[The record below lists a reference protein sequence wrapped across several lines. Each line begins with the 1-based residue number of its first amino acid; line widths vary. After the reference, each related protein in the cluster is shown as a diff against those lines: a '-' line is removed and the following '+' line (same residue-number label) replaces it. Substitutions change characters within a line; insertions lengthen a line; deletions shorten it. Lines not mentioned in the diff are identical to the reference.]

1 MKKCLVVLAKTPGLS
16 PLKTRLAKKIGIEKT
31 LEFYSLCK
39 RCLERFSLL
48 DSYYTYLA
56 TGEKEGSKDPFWSNF
71 SAFHAEGRSL
81 AEKQSFIFDRL
92 LPTHNSVLLIGMD
105 IPQIDPKLIES
116 AFLNL
121 ERNDFVLGPTRDG
134 GFYLFGSN
142 KKVSKKVWTQ
152 TPWGSK
158 ETAKEFTR
166 LLYSQPS
173 LLRTLTDVDRY
184 EDLDFVAKEM
194 PSKMSLEQKDIVYW
208 IKKLIRYTNS
218 QD

>member
-16 PLKTRLAKKIGIEKT
+16 PLKTRLAGKIGIEKT

-39 RCLERFSLL
+39 SCLQRLSLP
-48 DSYYTYLA
+48 DTYSTYLA
-56 TGEKEGSKDPFWSNF
+56 TGEKEGSGDPFWSNF
-71 SAFHAEGRSL
+71 STFHAEGRSL
-81 AEKQSFIFDRL
+81 AEKQSFIFDKL
-92 LPTHNSVLLIGMD
+92 LPTHNSVVLIGMD
-105 IPQIDPKLIES
+105 IPQIEPKLIEK

-142 KKVSKKVWTQ
+142 KKICKKVWTQ
-152 TPWGSK
+152 TPWSSK

-166 LLYSQPS
+166 LLESQPS

-184 EDLDFVAKEM
+184 EDLDFVVQEM
-194 PSKMSLEQKDIVYW
+194 PLKMSLEQKEIVYW
-208 IKKLIRYTNS
+208 IKKLIGYTNA
-218 QD
+218 

>member
-16 PLKTRLAKKIGIEKT
+16 PLKTRLAGKLGIEKT

-39 RCLERFSLL
+39 SCLQRLSLP
-48 DSYYTYLA
+48 DTYSTYLA
-56 TGEKEGSKDPFWSNF
+56 TGEKEGSEDPFWSNF
-71 SAFHAEGRSL
+71 STFHAEGRSL
-81 AEKQSFIFDRL
+81 AEKQSFIFDKL
-92 LPTHNSVLLIGMD
+92 FPTHNSVVLIGMD
-105 IPQIDPKLIES
+105 IPQIEPKLIEK

-142 KKVSKKVWTQ
+142 KKICKKVWTQ
-152 TPWGSK
+152 TPWSSK

-166 LLYSQPS
+166 LLESQPS

-184 EDLDFVAKEM
+184 EDLDFVVQEM
-194 PSKMSLEQKDIVYW
+194 PLKMSLEQKEIVYW
-208 IKKLIRYTNS
+208 IKKLIGYTNA
-218 QD
+218 